1 MLIKNDNKGD
11 AKMKKTTMILSTLMV
26 MALLNGIVYA
36 EQGDGKPLEMSK
48 IEVSMQ
54 EKKGIGE
61 KKENRQ
67 METKQ
72 EAAHRYAQERS
83 EER

>member
-1 MLIKNDNKGD
+1 
-11 AKMKKTTMILSTLMV
+11 MKKTTMILSTLMV

-54 EKKGIGE
+54 EKKVIGE
-61 KKENRQ
+61 KKETKQMETKQ

-72 EAAHRYAQERS
+72 EAAHRYARERS

>member
-1 MLIKNDNKGD
+1 
-11 AKMKKTTMILSTLMV
+11 MKKTTIILSTLMV
-26 MALLNGIVYA
+26 MALSNGIVYA

-48 IEVSMQ
+48 IEVSIQ
-54 EKKGIGE
+54 EKTREFKGMNE
-61 KKENRQ
+61 RKENQQ

-72 EAAHRYAQERS
+72 EAAHRHAQERS